1 MKGGLN
7 MAVDKKSREELAA
20 EQARKEAELFV
31 KGKSKEEIE
40 KELKRMDKGPG
51 FLGWVRDRINGF
63 LNFVKIAA
71 LSVFLGRR
79 ETSRRM
85 DAGTLEAEQ
94 KAREN
99 AAAKLARQEV
109 LKEKLK
115 ELDPSRETEKQD
127 EVSKDK
133 EQNPNEQNKSDAEKN
148 GQDQETGK
156 EEEHSENRQQG
167 SEEREDTE
175 QKAKQ
180 DQEENKDAENG
191 PKQDN
196 PGQEHQETSDKS
208 DKKQPEAETV
218 SGND

>member
-1 MKGGLN
+1 

-156 EEEHSENRQQG
+156 EEEHSEIDNRVLRKG
-167 SEEREDTE
+167 RIP
-175 QKAKQ
+175 
-180 DQEENKDAENG
+180 N
-191 PKQDN
+191 
-196 PGQEHQETSDKS
+196 
-208 DKKQPEAETV
+208 KKQSKIRKKTRMPKTARNRIILAKNIRKLLTNRIKN
-218 SGND
+218 SQKRKTTKK